1 MELLTTIDEEVQL
14 NTIVHNVSYS
24 YKTERTN
31 KDNQHIDSHSNI
43 FNAERITFNKI
54 EIKPEYD
61 YENWYNESGI

>member
-1 MELLTTIDEEVQL
+1 MELLTTIDEEIQL

-31 KDNQHIDSHSNI
+31 KDNRHIDSTSNI